1 MNAHVPE
8 QNSAWVDSPHQ
19 NTQFFT
25 VKQVAKRHPA
35 FSEGSL
41 RWAIFNR
48 RLNGFDSC
56 LIRIGRRLLIDE
68 QRFLEWV
75 EHHREGSRV

>member
-1 MNAHVPE
+1 MKAHVSNQPAAE
-8 QNSAWVDSPHQ
+8 ADTLLP
-19 NTQFFT
+19 NTHFFT
-25 VKQVAKRHPA
+25 VKQLAKRHPA

-56 LIRIGRRLLIDE
+56 LVRIGRRLLIDE

-75 EHHREGSRV
+75 AQHREGSHV